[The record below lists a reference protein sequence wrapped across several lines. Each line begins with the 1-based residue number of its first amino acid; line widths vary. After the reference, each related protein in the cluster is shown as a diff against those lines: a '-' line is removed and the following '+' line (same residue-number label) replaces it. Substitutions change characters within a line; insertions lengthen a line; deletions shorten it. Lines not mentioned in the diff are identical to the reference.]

1 MADLWPE
8 RIDAVAPDAVEIRWD
23 DGLITR
29 HTWRRLRAECRCAFC
44 RDEMTGQRTLDVDA
58 IPADIRPLEISV
70 VGNYGLRILW
80 SDQHGTGIYHFGLLR
95 ELAESTPPVPP
106 DSGNRA

>member
-29 HTWRRLRAECRCAFC
+29 HTWRRLRARC
-44 RDEMTGQRTLDVDA
+44 G
-58 IPADIRPLEISV
+58 
-70 VGNYGLRILW
+70 GK
-80 SDQHGTGIYHFGLLR
+80 
-95 ELAESTPPVPP
+95 
-106 DSGNRA
+106 